1 MSDLDQFIANCRR
14 IEGRINKFRESI
26 EASGD
31 SEALWNLKGESAR
44 IWIEIA
50 DINSSAVKV
59 GRTVEIVRLRQKLL
73 RIENLCGALILTLE
87 GDAQDTTVIG

>member
-1 MSDLDQFIANCRR
+1 MGDMEQFIANCRR

-26 EASGD
+26 EAAGD

-44 IWIEIA
+44 IWIEIG
-50 DINSSAVKV
+50 DLNSSAEKMD
-59 GRTVEIVRLRQKLL
+59 RTVEIVRLRQKLL

-87 GDAQDTTVIG
+87 GDAQDTTVVG